1 MACTRTC
8 TQSYANVCSSVL
20 GRSTDLDFT
29 ARRIPK
35 PIRFATGLRGTHGET
50 RCYIEYVADMLWSN
64 WGNSMTSRARRRQK
78 LDKAL
83 PASGSDPYEFACG
96 AARVS
101 GQRQARALVAGI
113 ALALSACAVDQKT
126 GAQSFAGIKVSDDPC
141 AKTAT
146 TVGAILGGIAGG
158 VIASQQSKRDD
169 VRLAAVAAGATIG
182 GFIGRDIDRRRCE
195 LFKIAKKHNV
205 ELSVAEFT
213 VPEGALPTP
222 GSAGAQQPTRTGT
235 ATSSSATASSRSAAS
250 GLTVAVRDSGRQFE
264 PGSDQL
270 TPQARAYFADIA
282 EQYSYSKQAQRL
294 AASATK
300 EDRDAIETLRSKR
313 ILLVGHTDDTGSS
326 RANADLSERRAM
338 AVARVFRDQEIS
350 DSQLFYQGAGE
361 TLPVGDNH
369 TEEGRTQNRRVEI
382 VDVTDD
388 ATLHKYLALRTQRVE
403 FYRPAPPESIPTV
416 ATAQAPA
423 GSSGTAASRTAA
435 VPPATPN
442 RAPTTATTQRPSG
455 TPPQPDTSSARTA
468 STSPTQVAPQPA
480 ATQAPRAAAQT
491 ATAVAFDFG
500 GNPASVNTAAA
511 DFGREIGPKPS
522 FSLISTA
529 YAAGGPVVPT
539 CSSDRPRVSNGVKSL
554 RDQKS
559 ISVTEYMP
567 GLYNTSWMDTVN
579 NNLVGLANVT
589 VLRDGGAPGNKP
601 NLYVYKNYKA
611 GSGAKPD
618 FAGQPE
624 VNAYRGDKAILY
636 RVFVDGPIR
645 CMDVVFPY
653 DNSGEAR
660 NSNLFY
666 DKQSNLYV
674 ASFKPKVAR

>member
-1 MACTRTC
+1 MTTR
-8 TQSYANVCSSVL
+8 AK
-20 GRSTDLDFT
+20 
-29 ARRIPK
+29 RRP
-35 PIRFATGLRGTHGET
+35 
-50 RCYIEYVADMLWSN
+50 
-64 WGNSMTSRARRRQK
+64 K
-78 LDKAL
+78 LDQAL
-83 PASGSDPYEFACG
+83 PASGSNPDKFARG
-96 AARVS
+96 TVRVGGS
-101 GQRQARALVAGI
+101 SRAQALVAGI
-113 ALALSACAVDQKT
+113 ALAVSACAVDQKT

-146 TVGAILGGIAGG
+146 AVGAILGGIAGG
-158 VIASQQSKRDD
+158 VIANQASKRDD
-169 VRLAAVAAGATIG
+169 VRVAGIAAGATIG
-182 GFIGRDIDRRRCE
+182 GLVGRDIDRRRCE

-213 VPEGALPTP
+213 LPEGALPTP
-222 GSAGAQQPTRTGT
+222 GSAGAQQPTRTS
-235 ATSSSATASSRSAAS
+235 ASTSGSATASSRSAAS

-270 TPQARAYFADIA
+270 TPQARAYFTDIA
-282 EQYSYSKQAQRL
+282 EQYSYSKQVQRL
-294 AASATK
+294 TSSSSK
-300 EDRDAIETLRSKR
+300 DDRDAVELLRSKR
-313 ILLVGHTDDTGSS
+313 ILLVGHTDDTSSS

-338 AVARVFRDQEIS
+338 AVARVFRDQGIS

-369 TEEGRTQNRRVEI
+369 AEEGRAQNRRVEI

-403 FYRPAPPESIPTV
+403 FYRPAPPESTV
-416 ATAQAPA
+416 AVAAQASA
-423 GSSGTAASRTAA
+423 GPSVAAANRTAG
-435 VPPATPN
+435 PPAATN
-442 RAPTTATTQRPSG
+442 RATTSAPTQRPPG
-455 TPPQPDTSSARTA
+455 TPPQPDSSSARVA
-468 STSPTQVAPQPA
+468 SNAPAQAAPQPA
-480 ATQAPRAAAQT
+480 ATQAPRAATQT

-554 RDQKS
+554 RDQKN

-589 VLRDGGAPGNKP
+589 VLRDGGAPGNRP
-601 NLYVYKNYKA
+601 NLYVYKNYRA

-618 FAGQPE
+618 YAGQPE

>member
-1 MACTRTC
+1 
-8 TQSYANVCSSVL
+8 
-20 GRSTDLDFT
+20 
-29 ARRIPK
+29 
-35 PIRFATGLRGTHGET
+35 
-50 RCYIEYVADMLWSN
+50 
-64 WGNSMTSRARRRQK
+64 MTSRAVRRR
-78 LDKAL
+78 LMGGKA
-83 PASGSDPYEFACG
+83 PTSRPVFDGIAC
-96 AARVS
+96 AR
-101 GQRQARALVAGI
+101 GQVNGHGHTRALVAGL

-146 TVGAILGGIAGG
+146 AVGAVLGAIAGG
-158 VIASQQSKRDD
+158 VIANQASKRDD
-169 VRLAAVAAGATIG
+169 VRVAGVAAGAAIG
-182 GFIGRDIDRRRCE
+182 GLIGRDIDRRRCE

-205 ELSVAEFT
+205 EMSVAEFT
-213 VPEGALPTP
+213 LPEGALPTP
-222 GSAGAQQPTRTGT
+222 GSAGAQQATRNSA
-235 ATSSSATASSRSAAS
+235 ATSGSATATSRSAAS

-270 TPQARAYFADIA
+270 TPQARAYFTDIA

-294 AASATK
+294 TSSSTK
-300 EDRDAIETLRSKR
+300 DDRDALELLRSKR

-338 AVARVFRDQEIS
+338 AVARVFRDQAIS

-369 TEEGRTQNRRVEI
+369 TEDGRAQNRRVEI

-403 FYRPAPPESIPTV
+403 FYRPAPPESTTAV
-416 ATAQAPA
+416 AAQAPA
-423 GSSGTAASRTAA
+423 GPPVAAGNRTA
-435 VPPATPN
+435 VPPAATN
-442 RAPTTATTQRPSG
+442 RAPTTATTPRPPG
-455 TPPQPDTSSARTA
+455 TPPQPGTSSARTA
-468 STSPTQVAPQPA
+468 SATPTQVAPQPA
-480 ATQAPRAAAQT
+480 AAQAPRTATQT
-491 ATAVAFDFG
+491 ATAVTFDFG

-511 DFGREIGPKPS
+511 DFGREIGPKSS

-589 VLRDGGAPGNKP
+589 VLRDGGAPGNRP
-601 NLYVYKNYKA
+601 NLYVYKNYRA

-618 FAGQPE
+618 FASQPE

>member
-1 MACTRTC
+1 MLLSTGGGDSMTTRTKHRLKFSHALSASGLHRNEVAC
-8 TQSYANVCSSVL
+8 DIMQVG
-20 GRSTDLDFT
+20 GRRPS
-29 ARRIPK
+29 
-35 PIRFATGLRGTHGET
+35 
-50 RCYIEYVADMLWSN
+50 
-64 WGNSMTSRARRRQK
+64 
-78 LDKAL
+78 KAL
-83 PASGSDPYEFACG
+83 
-96 AARVS
+96 V
-101 GQRQARALVAGI
+101 VGI

-146 TVGAILGGIAGG
+146 TVGAILGGLAGG

-169 VRLAAVAAGATIG
+169 VRLAGVAAGATIG
-182 GFIGRDIDRRRCE
+182 GLIGRDIDRRRCE
-195 LFKIAKKHNV
+195 LFKIAKRHNV

-213 VPEGALPTP
+213 LPEGALPAP
-222 GSAGAQQPTRTGT
+222 GSAGAQQPTRTSA
-235 ATSSSATASSRSAAS
+235 ATSGSATAGSRSAAS

-270 TPQARAYFADIA
+270 TSQARAYFTDIA

-294 AASATK
+294 TSSSTK

-338 AVARVFRDQEIS
+338 AVARVFRDQGIS

-361 TLPVGDNH
+361 TLPAGDNH
-369 TEEGRTQNRRVEI
+369 TEEGRAQNRRVEI

-388 ATLHKYLALRTQRVE
+388 ATLHKFLALRTQRVD
-403 FYRPAPPESIPTV
+403 FYRPAPPESPPAV
-416 ATAQAPA
+416 TAQAPA
-423 GSSGTAASRTAA
+423 GSPVAAANRTA
-435 VPPATPN
+435 VPAAGPN
-442 RAPTTATTQRPSG
+442 RPPTTATTQRPPATS
-455 TPPQPDTSSARTA
+455 PQADTSSARIA

-480 ATQAPRAAAQT
+480 ATQAPRAATQA

-511 DFGREIGPKPS
+511 DFGREIDPKPS

-554 RDQKS
+554 RDQKN

-589 VLRDGGAPGNKP
+589 VLRDGGAPGNRP
-601 NLYVYKNYKA
+601 NLYVYKNYRA

-666 DKQSNLYV
+666 DKQSSLYV

>member
-1 MACTRTC
+1 MELVPLCKVPRSAVNWA
-8 TQSYANVCSSVL
+8 QSRRSKNWGGSMTPWAKRRSKL
-20 GRSTDLDFT
+20 GRPLPESDANPHELVRGASLIDSRRHALKLAQRRPSGLLGQSTY
-29 ARRIPK
+29 K
-35 PIRFATGLRGTHGET
+35 
-50 RCYIEYVADMLWSN
+50 V
-64 WGNSMTSRARRRQK
+64 
-78 LDKAL
+78 
-83 PASGSDPYEFACG
+83 
-96 AARVS
+96 
-101 GQRQARALVAGI
+101 RALVAGI

-126 GAQSFAGIKVSDDPC
+126 GAQSFAGVKLSDDPC

-146 TVGAILGGIAGG
+146 AAGAIIGAIAGG
-158 VIASQQSKRDD
+158 VIANRASKRDD
-169 VRLAAVAAGATIG
+169 VRIAGIAAGATIG

-195 LFKIAKKHNV
+195 LFKIARKHNI

-213 VPEGALPTP
+213 LPNGALPTP
-222 GSAGAQQPTRTGT
+222 GSVGSPEQTRTG
-235 ATSSSATASSRSAAS
+235 ATRSGTTTASSRSAAS
-250 GLTVAVRDSGRQFE
+250 GLTVAVRDTGRQFE

-270 TPQARAYFADIA
+270 TAQARAYFTDIA
-282 EQYSYSKQAQRL
+282 DQYSYSKQAQRL
-294 AASATK
+294 NSNSPK
-300 EDRDAIETLRSKR
+300 DERDAVELLRSKR
-313 ILLVGHTDDTGSS
+313 ILLVGHTDDTGGSH
-326 RANADLSERRAM
+326 ANADLSERRART
-338 AVARVFRDQEIS
+338 VANVFRDQGIS
-350 DSQLFYQGAGE
+350 DSQLYYQGAGE
-361 TLPVGDNH
+361 TLPIGDNH
-369 TEEGRTQNRRVEI
+369 TDDGRAKNRRVEI

-403 FYRPAPPESIPTV
+403 FYRAAPSESTV
-416 ATAQAPA
+416 VAAQASGGQAVA
-423 GSSGTAASRTAA
+423 GTNRTPGGT
-435 VPPATPN
+435 N
-442 RAPTTATTQRPSG
+442 RAPTTTTPQRP
-455 TPPQPDTSSARTA
+455 PTA
-468 STSPTQVAPQPA
+468 AAGQVASKPSVTP
-480 ATQAPRAAAQT
+480 APRVAPPPT
-491 ATAVAFDFG
+491 TVVAFDFG
-500 GNPASVNTAAA
+500 GNPASVNIAAA

-529 YAAGGPVVPT
+529 YAAGGPLAPT
-539 CSSDRPRVSNGVKSL
+539 CGTDRPRVSNGVKSL

-579 NNLVGLANVT
+579 GNLIGLANVA
-589 VLRDGGAPGNKP
+589 VLRDGGAPANKP

-618 FAGQPE
+618 YAGQPE